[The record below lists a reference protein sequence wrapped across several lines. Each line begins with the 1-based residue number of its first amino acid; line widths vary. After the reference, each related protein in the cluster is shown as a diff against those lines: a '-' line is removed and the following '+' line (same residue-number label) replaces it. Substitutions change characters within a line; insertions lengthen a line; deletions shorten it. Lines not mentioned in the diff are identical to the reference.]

1 MTDEPTPTPPASS
14 MEEVAEQY
22 AFYVHESRKAK
33 EELESAKTEFAD
45 MMEKKTSLF
54 TEVANTQ
61 RSLTNKQE
69 ALKEAEE
76 KLKAYEDKE
85 SEKLDAL
92 KTEANTA
99 LAKQREHEAI
109 LDEKEKGLETRE
121 KEATRTEFQLK
132 SRLQGCAAT
141 ASNNDSNARVLDER
155 EDNLKAK
162 EASLAEKVQSVGQRE
177 GAVSDREKSVA
188 DDLAQVEATLASN
201 AKTLKEL
208 DGVRQDVEQSKSLN
222 DAKVTDLSNLE
233 IKLRPIKNLY
243 TEFRALVLKYGGDDE
258 RVKEWLDSHINA
270 QFPFTTLAA
279 TTRAELRASLKRKT
293 AFQLTVTAD
302 LDLFL
307 DLADRQVQS
316 DWSQFDKSILRYA
329 KDSAVTD
336 ASGILLMDA
345 DFVEMER
352 VEDAGELKYPR
363 IQLEQRYSRTGYY
376 YAGWGNSNTQRQLQV
391 MKNGTALASTTMY
404 FFAMKLSLMGSG
416 ASAEPVIPEEFRDL
430 IAVKAAELW
439 YLDQSPPIFATAD
452 KYSGRYNGELE
463 RARRAYRTIDD
474 EPVFMNS
481 RDPDAG
487 GGGTTIIHR
496 T

>member
-162 EASLAEKVQSVGQRE
+162 EASLAEKVQLVGQRE

-270 QFPFTTLAA
+270 
-279 TTRAELRASLKRKT
+279 
-293 AFQLTVTAD
+293 
-302 LDLFL
+302 
-307 DLADRQVQS
+307 
-316 DWSQFDKSILRYA
+316 
-329 KDSAVTD
+329 
-336 ASGILLMDA
+336 
-345 DFVEMER
+345 
-352 VEDAGELKYPR
+352 
-363 IQLEQRYSRTGYY
+363 
-376 YAGWGNSNTQRQLQV
+376 
-391 MKNGTALASTTMY
+391 
-404 FFAMKLSLMGSG
+404 
-416 ASAEPVIPEEFRDL
+416 
-430 IAVKAAELW
+430 
-439 YLDQSPPIFATAD
+439 
-452 KYSGRYNGELE
+452 
-463 RARRAYRTIDD
+463 
-474 EPVFMNS
+474 
-481 RDPDAG
+481 
-487 GGGTTIIHR
+487 
-496 T
+496 